1 MNKELKIICTVDAYT
16 VENQNEV
23 RKVFEDAGYQ
33 VATYDDC
40 TEYNGSLYILKECEP
55 LGR

>member
-1 MNKELKIICTVDAYT
+1 MDKELKIICTVSAYT

-33 VATYDDC
+33 VATYDDRP
-40 TEYNGSLYILKECEP
+40 EYNEPLYILKECKP
-55 LGR
+55 LE

>member
-1 MNKELKIICTVDAYT
+1 MDKELKIICTVDAYT

-33 VATYDDC
+33 VATYDDR
-40 TEYNGSLYILKECEP
+40 TEYNESLYILKEDKP
-55 LGR
+55 LER